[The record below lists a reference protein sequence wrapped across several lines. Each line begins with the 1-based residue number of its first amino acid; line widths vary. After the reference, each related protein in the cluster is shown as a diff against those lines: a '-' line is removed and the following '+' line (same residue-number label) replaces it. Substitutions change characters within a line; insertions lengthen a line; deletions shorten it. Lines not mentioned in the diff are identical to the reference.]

1 VEIEEKKYLS
11 YSPKGGGGKK
21 KGKKRRVHSR
31 KIGNNLSATRSS
43 LYSSNFGTC
52 AASRISFTVKR
63 QLTASWKRCIFGG
76 NAVRYVRLCE

>member
-1 VEIEEKKYLS
+1 VETEEKKYLS

-43 LYSSNFGTC
+43 SYSSNF
-52 AASRISFTVKR
+52 RHVRRFTNQLYGEEAVDGFLETLYLRRKR
-63 QLTASWKRCIFGG
+63 S
-76 NAVRYVRLCE
+76 